1 MGAGAN
7 VGRVGGLAVALGIG
21 AAVTFGCGTAA
32 ADSGES
38 SQGASSSSQ
47 SSPSSAASSSPAAKP
62 ADGRKA
68 SGTKRRSGAS
78 GTVSAASSGESAA
91 STPGKHRKRAAAS
104 VAATDTPQDSTPAQ
118 AQPAAAQPSGSDA
131 SDTGVVVKVASVVV
145 TKKSSSTG
153 SPARVPAPAP
163 AELLMLGASRRL
175 VAEQPVAKKQA
186 TTVSTALA
194 SATTAKVS
202 AQAVTA
208 TATPAPTD
216 PFATLKKVAPYLKY
230 VKAAVTVAQ
239 TVVKN
244 ALTYVSTTPLNLGSA
259 GAVVVGALQTL
270 DTKLVTVADTVNVL
284 VALADLLGY

>member
-208 TATPAPTD
+208 TPAPTD

-259 GAVVVGALQTL
+259 GVVVVGALQTL
-270 DTKLVTVADTVNVL
+270 DSKLVTVADTVNVL

>member
-38 SQGASSSSQ
+38 SQGASPSSQ
-47 SSPSSAASSSPAAKP
+47 SASASSSSAAKP
-62 ADGRKA
+62 ADGRKV
-68 SGTKRRSGAS
+68 SGTKKRSGAS
-78 GTVSAASSGESAA
+78 ATVSSPSSSESTAA
-91 STPGKHRKRAAAS
+91 TPGKHRKRATAS
-104 VAATDTPQDSTPAQ
+104 AAATDAPQDSKT
-118 AQPAAAQPSGSDA
+118 QPSAAQPSGSDA

-175 VAEQPVAKKQA
+175 GAEQPVAKKQA
-186 TTVSTALA
+186 TTVATALA

-202 AQAVTA
+202 AQAVTATAAAA

-244 ALTYVSTTPLNLGSA
+244 ALTYVNTTTVNLGSA
-259 GAVVVGALQTL
+259 GVVIVGALQTL
-270 DTKLVTVADTVNVL
+270 DSKLSTAADTVNIL
-284 VALADLLGY
+284 VQIADLLGY